1 VVDVCAY
8 DDMLMILPVISMSSL
23 CFFSVCVLELR

>member
-1 VVDVCAY
+1 VCAY

-23 CFFSVCVLELR
+23 CFFSVCVLEL